1 MRRARAAFLAA
12 VVGGAAAL
20 GLAACGNDDD
30 DPTSPTSP
38 TGSEQP
44 LPSDDGR
51 GKEANPGTGPA

>member
-1 MRRARAAFLAA
+1 MVRARAAFLTA
-12 VVGGAAAL
+12 VVVSAAAL
-20 GLAACGNDDD
+20 GLAACGSDDD

-44 LPSDDGR
+44 LPSGEGR